1 MPELTVAALFI
12 RTLTDL
18 LAKGPGFDTT
28 RLVSFALA
36 PLKNGYSRA
45 DSARLIRRIDGDVRA
60 LPLTRSC
67 AVVRFPLLTGGS
79 WSNPFTIQASRRIVT
94 DRDVHENAVSP
105 GFLATLGVQ
114 VVSGRNFDN
123 RDVRPAGQT
132 GRRRA
137 AIVNQAFVR
146 RYLPDVDPLG
156 ILIGEGSGPDV
167 KPETVI
173 VGVVA
178 DFSYR
183 NLREDSEQV
192 FFPIFEGDDSGG
204 TFYVKVRGTPE
215 QAFQSIRRIVRDAD
229 PQLPIL
235 SFKTL
240 EEQVARSLSTER
252 MLAALSAGFGS
263 LALLL
268 SLIGLYGVMSFVVTR
283 RTREI
288 GIRVALGA
296 TAGSAIRLIL
306 GDAAAMIAAGMAI
319 ALPCIAAL
327 GKVVQ
332 SQLFGIRA
340 TDPATIAAAA
350 LILAAGTLAAA
361 LIPAWRASNVNPTDA
376 LRLE

>member
-105 GFLATLGVQ
+105 GFLATLGVR

-123 RDVRPAGQT
+123 RDVLPAGQT

-240 EEQVARSLSTER
+240 EQQVARSLSTER
-252 MLAALSAGFGS
+252 MLAALSVGFGS

-268 SLIGLYGVMSFVVTR
+268 SCIGLYGVMSFVVTR

-296 TAGSAIRLIL
+296 TAGAPS
-306 GDAAAMIAAGMAI
+306 G
-319 ALPCIAAL
+319 
-327 GKVVQ
+327 
-332 SQLFGIRA
+332 
-340 TDPATIAAAA
+340 
-350 LILAAGTLAAA
+350 
-361 LIPAWRASNVNPTDA
+361 
-376 LRLE
+376 